1 VKKLSYS
8 IFLFFTAC
16 SSEPAHIAP
25 DNLISADKMI
35 SLIIDLQI
43 LETHY
48 NRQFQQPQLY
58 KNALDSASEF
68 VFEKHSV
75 TKSQFDSSYTFYS
88 FEPTTI
94 YGIYE
99 AALDSINFR
108 LSQQTR

>member
-1 VKKLSYS
+1 VKKIHYF
-8 IFLFFTAC
+8 ILFFLTSC
-16 SSEPAHIAP
+16 KSEVSDVAPAE
-25 DNLISADKMI
+25 LISADKMI

-48 NRQFQQPQLY
+48 NRLFQQPQLY
-58 KNALDSASEF
+58 KNALDSASSF
-68 VFEKHSV
+68 VFEKHNV
-75 TKSQFDSSYTFYS
+75 TKSQFDSSYTYYS
-88 FEPTTI
+88 NEPNTI

>member
-1 VKKLSYS
+1 MFSCRAEESHV
-8 IFLFFTAC
+8 
-16 SSEPAHIAP
+16 AP
-25 DNLISADKMI
+25 SNLIPADKMI

-48 NRQFQQPQLY
+48 SRLFQQPQNY
-58 KNALDSASEF
+58 RTALDSASTF
-68 VFEKHSV
+68 VFKKHLV
-75 TKSQFDSSYTFYS
+75 TKPQFDSSFTYYS
-88 FEPTTI
+88 HESNTI